1 MRLVAESGLRTLGIT
16 EVLTAE
22 MEHVFVTAELPME
35 LQVLEEVMFRHAAEG
50 IPTCQETD
58 KSLYGERE
66 ILERCGEEPFT
77 ALEQLKEALR
87 NGQRPENT
95 FAGILALNLLE
106 TGVSFLALN
115 EQKIEPPLVLTR
127 RDGKMILKDYSGVLA
142 ENGRLIRK
150 EDEVEAGVSEV
161 FLICFGN
168 AYLSFAEQEEA
179 LHHMETDLRLA
190 MPYLSMTVHHELVQ
204 PEPSFCFCF
213 PEC

>member
-58 KSLYGERE
+58 KSLYGERQ

-87 NGQRPENT
+87 NE
-95 FAGILALNLLE
+95 I
-106 TGVSFLALN
+106 
-115 EQKIEPPLVLTR
+115 
-127 RDGKMILKDYSGVLA
+127 
-142 ENGRLIRK
+142 GRAH
-150 EDEVEAGVSEV
+150 V
-161 FLICFGN
+161 
-168 AYLSFAEQEEA
+168 
-179 LHHMETDLRLA
+179 
-190 MPYLSMTVHHELVQ
+190 
-204 PEPSFCFCF
+204 
-213 PEC
+213 